1 MPDVLRPPW
10 DAFLADVDAAFEAPF
25 ELHCLGGFVIAQ
37 LHDFERVTVDV
48 DIIEVRGADVRAVA
62 ALAGKGSRLHRR
74 HDVYMDVVTVAAV
87 PDRYEE
93 RLIDLASGTF
103 KYLRLR
109 ALEPHDL
116 VLAKLTR
123 NIDRD
128 REDVKRL
135 AARGLLHAHVLR
147 SRYESELRDQLG
159 RPEREDLTLDLWI
172 DMIDE
177 VGREGSNET

>member
-1 MPDVLRPPW
+1 MPDVVLRPPW

-62 ALAGKGSRLHRR
+62 ATAGKGSRLHRR

-87 PDRYEE
+87 PDGYEE
-93 RLIDLASGTF
+93 RLIDLASATF

-109 ALEPHDL
+109 ARSMSRSSTSPPQ
-116 VLAKLTR
+116 R
-123 NIDRD
+123 SNIFDS
-128 REDVKRL
+128 E
-135 AARGLLHAHVLR
+135 R
-147 SRYESELRDQLG
+147 SNRTILSWR
-159 RPEREDLTLDLWI
+159 
-172 DMIDE
+172 
-177 VGREGSNET
+177 S